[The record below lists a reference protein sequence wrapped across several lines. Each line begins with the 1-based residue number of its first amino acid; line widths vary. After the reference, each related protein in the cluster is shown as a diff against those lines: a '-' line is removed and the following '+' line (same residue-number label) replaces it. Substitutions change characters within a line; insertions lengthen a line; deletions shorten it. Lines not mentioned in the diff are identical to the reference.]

1 MRMTG
6 VNVVLEKKSKSEN
19 YYSFLLVVIIKLS
32 LLTLSS
38 QLNNSNKVLQDLNE
52 GGNMIKRIVILCIS
66 ISVLGIL
73 HAQYNPDN

>member
-38 QLNNSNKVLQDLNE
+38 QLNNSNKVL
-52 GGNMIKRIVILCIS
+52 
-66 ISVLGIL
+66 
-73 HAQYNPDN
+73 